1 MLNQKININA
11 KSVVTPAGTIMGEVF
26 MDNKIIAYFVVLP
39 DEAISVIDT
48 EGNVIFIT
56 ERPEDIA
63 LQAAAYFFA
72 KEQEEECNC
81 PVCQLSRQINLMH

>member
-56 ERPEDIA
+56 ERP
-63 LQAAAYFFA
+63 
-72 KEQEEECNC
+72 
-81 PVCQLSRQINLMH
+81 